1 MKEEQTMNRRT
12 ERVIWAGVSTVL
24 IGLVV
29 VMLFAPT
36 VLAQSRTTD
45 RAALLSSFENVFS
58 YIERNFVE
66 EVSPEVLIQ
75 GAMRGMFE
83 SLDDR
88 YSAFLPPR
96 EMESLGD
103 VTTGAFGGVGMYI
116 SRTDDEEDGFVE
128 VVEPIPGT
136 PAFRAGVRIGDEIY
150 QIDGES
156 AQGFSTEEVA
166 NRLRGPEGTTVELV
180 VRRAGNRFETYELTR
195 ARVEVPTVRAE
206 MMPDRIGYMR
216 VQSFTPFTVPR
227 MRDALQD
234 FISDGAAGLVLD
246 LRGNSGGLLRAAVD
260 AADLFISDGIIV
272 GTTSRIPRESTEFR
286 ARSATT
292 LLGRDVPMVV
302 LIDGAS
308 ASGAEILAGALQD
321 SGRARLVGVRTFG
334 KGSVQQVQ
342 SAGAIPGGFRLTLS
356 RYYTPS
362 GAYIDELGID
372 PDFEVR
378 PATMTDA
385 ERENYAEML
394 GSRRVERFV
403 EDNPLASRARIDRYV
418 RELSEEFNVPE
429 RFIRRFV
436 TEELARARNE
446 AIVFDLDFDVMLQ
459 EALRVLQQSPVSSR

>member
-1 MKEEQTMNRRT
+1 MNRKT
-12 ERVIWAGVSTVL
+12 ERLIWAGVSTVL

-36 VLAQSRTTD
+36 VLAQSNNSD
-45 RAALLSSFENVFS
+45 RAALFSSFESVFS

-66 EVSPEVLIQ
+66 EVDPDVLIQ
-75 GAMRGMFE
+75 GAMRGMFQ

-96 EMESLGD
+96 EMESLSD

-116 SRTDDEEDGFVE
+116 SRTDDDEDGFVE

-150 QIDGES
+150 EIDGVS
-156 AQGFSTEEVA
+156 AQGLSTEEVA
-166 NRLRGPEGTTVELV
+166 NRLRGVEGTTVELV
-180 VRRAGNRFETYELTR
+180 VRRAGNRLETYELTR

-206 MMPDRIGYMR
+206 MMQDGVGYMR

-227 MRDALQD
+227 MRDALQE
-234 FISDGAAGLVLD
+234 FIAEGVEGIILD

-292 LLGRDVPMVV
+292 LLGRDVPMVALV
-302 LIDGAS
+302 DGAS

-321 SGRARLVGVRTFG
+321 SGRAQLVGLRTFG

-342 SAGAIPGGFRLTLS
+342 TAGAIPGGFRLTLS

-362 GAYIDELGID
+362 GAYIDERGVD
-372 PDFEVR
+372 PDVEIG
-378 PATMTDA
+378 PATMTDD
-385 ERENYAEML
+385 ERANYAEML

-403 EDNPLASRARIDRYV
+403 EQHRSPAEQQISSFVSDLAG
-418 RELSEEFNVPE
+418 EFGVPE
-429 RFIRRFV
+429 RFVRRFV
-436 TEELARARNE
+436 TEELARAENQ
-446 AIVFDLDFDVMLQ
+446 AIIYDLDFDVMLE
-459 EALRVLQQSPVSSR
+459 EALRVLRRGPVSVR